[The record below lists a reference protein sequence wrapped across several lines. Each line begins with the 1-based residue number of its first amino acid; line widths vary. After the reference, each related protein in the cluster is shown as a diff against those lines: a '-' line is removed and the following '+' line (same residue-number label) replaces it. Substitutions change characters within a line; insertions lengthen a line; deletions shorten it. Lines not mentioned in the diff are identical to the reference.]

1 MPTQWKAK
9 RQKVLNLS
17 KAIIAG
23 KQELVQLETSIT
35 VADTL
40 QAMPMR
46 EAFKNNDKIAFAVT
60 KVLVT
65 RFINA
70 FAFANKLNDAQIEV
84 LTIDILEKF
93 TYESLQD
100 LVLFLKQARTGAFGV
115 PKRGIDGS
123 TILSEWLPK
132 YLEQKAIA
140 REEAYQ
146 KKKQAQNQE
155 RLQGELFVKKYQKQ
169 LADKKRKEALQSYIN
184 KLTANFDRQMLE
196 DTITTFSKDPKLKEE
211 LKLLKLKRKEIK
223 H

>member
-17 KAIIAG
+17 KAIIEG

-35 VADTL
+35 VKDTL

-46 EAFKNNDKIAFAVT
+46 EAFKNNDAIAFSVT

-65 RFINA
+65 RFINS

-84 LTIDILEKF
+84 LTIDVLEKF

-100 LVLFLKQARTGAFGV
+100 LVLFLKQARTGTFGT

-123 TILSEWLPK
+123 IILSEWLPK

-146 KKKQAQNQE
+146 KQKQAQNQD

-169 LADKKRKEALQSYIN
+169 LAEKKKRETIQNYID
-184 KLTANFDRQMLE
+184 KLTQNFDRQMLE
-196 DTITTFSKDPKLKEE
+196 DTITTFSKNPKLKQE

-223 H
+223 